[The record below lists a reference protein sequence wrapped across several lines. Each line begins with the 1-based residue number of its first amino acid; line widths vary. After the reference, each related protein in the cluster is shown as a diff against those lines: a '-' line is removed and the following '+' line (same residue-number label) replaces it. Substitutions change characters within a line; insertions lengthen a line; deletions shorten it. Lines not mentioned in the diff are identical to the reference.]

1 MTRVFV
7 IKTTF
12 SSNHQRHRLKANQYH
27 LRDLRPFALIATHS
41 YLDPQRSLWTLALMT
56 VADTSLVQN
65 LYLSHHRWLHE
76 LLRRRLSNAMDA
88 ADLAHDTFIRVLKR
102 PQTFNGEVHERSYL
116 ATIARRVMVDSFRR
130 RALEQAYLEAL
141 ALQPETY
148 ALSPEDKLLMVEA
161 LHAVDAMLDGLGRK
175 VKQAFL
181 LSQLQG
187 MPYKEIAEQLGV
199 SVSSV
204 TQYVAKASEH
214 CLLFA
219 LESER

>member
-1 MTRVFV
+1 M
-7 IKTTF
+7 
-12 SSNHQRHRLKANQYH
+12 SSGAS
-27 LRDLRPFALIATHS
+27 PPEA
-41 YLDPQRSLWTLALMT
+41 PQSI
-56 VADTSLVQN
+56 TSL
-65 LYLSHHRWLHE
+65 YCDHHGWLVRWL
-76 LLRRRLSNAMDA
+76 RMRLGCSHQA
-88 ADLAHDTFIRVLKR
+88 ADMAQDTFVRLLLS
-102 PQTFNGEVHERSYL
+102 ERKGPATPLLQKPRYYL

-130 RALEQAYLEAL
+130 RALEQAYLQAL
-141 ALQPETY
+141 AQQPEAY

-187 MPYKEIAEQLGV
+187 MGYKEIAAKLGV
-199 SVSSV
+199 SVSSI

-219 LESER
+219 LESEL